1 LGGWGRTPDFF
12 GKEDPGDDVDWTQ
25 EHGSWWD
32 GNVNEHHEEKDHGNG
47 VWTMNDDE
55 DDDGTRKR
63 VENDVDVG

>member
-1 LGGWGRTPDFF
+1 
-12 GKEDPGDDVDWTQ
+12 VDWTQ